1 MSRPL
6 RGARLLAL
14 LGLVMLSAWLVPQ
27 RAAAQDLNGVALGPD
42 DAPLAATPVV
52 LHTVG
57 GGGGAFVATDTT
69 DAEGR
74 FRFELEPAAT
84 GVYFAALR
92 YEDGLYIGPA
102 VEAGAEPVTDYVL
115 RVEPGSEAGVVASAL
130 NRPGPMPAQARPAA
144 QTTGGGTGSD
154 LGAILLVTLLALA
167 GAATFVAA
175 APRYRRR
182 RTREAL
188 IQLATAENALA
199 ETTPAGSA
207 PADRA
212 RLEDTRDRLRKQLAA
227 RS

>member
-1 MSRPL
+1 MSQL
-6 RGARLLAL
+6 FGGARLLAL
-14 LGLVMLSAWLVPQ
+14 LGLVTLSAWLVPL
-27 RAAAQDLNGVALGPD
+27 RGAAQDLTGVALGPD

-74 FRFELEPAAT
+74 FRFALEPTAA

-102 VEAGAEPVTDYVL
+102 IEAGAEPVTDYVL
-115 RVEPGSEAGVVASAL
+115 RVEPGSEAGAVASAL
-130 NRPGPMPAQARPAA
+130 TRPGPMTAKARPMDRTA
-144 QTTGGGTGSD
+144 GGGSGSD
-154 LGAILLVTLLALA
+154 LGAILLVSLLALA
-167 GAATFVAA
+167 GAAAFVVA

-188 IQLATAENALA
+188 IQLATAENALG
-199 ETTPAGSA
+199 ETPAGTV

-212 RLEDTRDRLRKQLAA
+212 RLEDTRDRLRKQLAT